1 GDRNLELRKYDVSDA
16 EWTILEDMV
25 FTLKVFKDATILFSA
40 DSKSTIANVITT
52 MDKIDD
58 LITTTVV
65 PATARRRQHI
75 VHVSIREALALAK
88 KTMNK
93 YYSATDES
101 NVYRIAMVLHPS
113 LKLEYFKLRR
123 WEQPWIQTA

>member
-1 GDRNLELRKYDVSDA
+1 
-16 EWTILEDMV
+16 M
-25 FTLKVFKDATILFSA
+25 LKVFKDATLLFSA

-65 PATARRRQHI
+65 PATARRRQRV

-93 YYSATDES
+93 YYSATDDS
-101 NVYRIAMVLHPS
+101 NVYRIAMGTHCIFLFLYLINRS
-113 LKLEYFKLRR
+113 TSSGA
-123 WEQPWIQTA
+123 QTRILQVASMGTIVDQDCGRSCAG